1 MHDARPPAPAPA
13 DPALAAEIARYF
25 EGYAHAYDTFDAA
38 GIAAHFA
45 VPSYILHPDR
55 ATPAFATRAALVAN
69 MERLNA
75 INRESRYGRATFA
88 SPGVVAFAPN
98 LAQATLPWTIRD
110 VDGGVLWRFTC
121 TYNLVRHDDGWKIV
135 VCTNHAPDA

>member
-1 MHDARPPAPAPA
+1 MHDARPPTLPPA

-25 EGYAHAYDTFDAA
+25 EGYASAYDAFDAA
-38 GIAAHFA
+38 AIAAHFA
-45 VPSYILHPDR
+45 VPSYILHQDR
-55 ATPAFATRAALVAN
+55 AAPAFATREALVAN

-88 SPGVVAFAPN
+88 PPSVIAFAPGHV
-98 LAQATLPWTIRD
+98 LATVPWTIRD
-110 VDGGVLWRFTC
+110 VDGAVLWRFTC
-121 TYNLVRHDDGWKIV
+121 TYNLVLQDDGWKIV